1 MGSDG
6 QGGATLHALVDAL
19 PYPFFGKDASL
30 RYTECNQAF
39 CQYLGL
45 TREAIIGKTVFDLSP
60 PDKAREYDTADREL
74 LARGGEKRYESTV
87 RDRHGAER
95 TVIFHKAVLAAPDGS
110 VAGIV
115 GSIVDINDLRV
126 AEDARRQASEAL
138 KILNLELEQRVLD
151 RANQLAHANEALG
164 TLRRAIEN
172 SPTAVVITNRQGTI
186 EYVNPRF
193 SEVTGF
199 SAEECLGRTPRVL
212 KSGIHGPEFYRQ
224 LWKALTEGQVWRGE
238 LCNRKRNGDL
248 YWEHASIAPV
258 KNAQGD
264 ITHFVAVKEDITERR
279 RIEQSLR
286 DSERRA
292 KMAMDLALLV
302 HWELDVANRMY
313 TFDEQFYALYGTS
326 ADREGGTHMS
336 VAEYTRRFLPPD
348 EQPLVEREIRQS
360 LAQEDSGQV
369 RRLEHRILRVDGEE
383 RFVAVRYQIQRNAQG
398 EVVALRGANQDI
410 TERKRV
416 ERQLVEAKARTDA
429 ANQELELSLERQREL
444 EKLKEQ
450 LVGLLV
456 HDLKSPLGAVLVNAS
471 YLESG
476 DSDEAERGE
485 ILAEV
490 IAATQAMHRM
500 VMDMLDVMRVD
511 ERGLVPNRRAVD
523 IGSLLHEAARPA
535 LAQARTSGPRIQ
547 VATPSPSIEASVDPD
562 LLRRV
567 LENLLDNAVKYAPT
581 STSVIVRA
589 GWLGSLLKLE
599 VLDDGPGIP
608 EHEQE
613 RIFEPYARLSRDSE
627 NKARQSRGLGLA
639 FCRLAVE
646 AHGGRILVRNRVP
659 RGAAFV
665 VELPVV

>member
-1 MGSDG
+1 M
-6 QGGATLHALVDAL
+6 
-19 PYPFFGKDASL
+19 
-30 RYTECNQAF
+30 
-39 CQYLGL
+39 
-45 TREAIIGKTVFDLSP
+45 
-60 PDKAREYDTADREL
+60 
-74 LARGGEKRYESTV
+74 
-87 RDRHGAER
+87 
-95 TVIFHKAVLAAPDGS
+95 
-110 VAGIV
+110 
-115 GSIVDINDLRV
+115 
-126 AEDARRQASEAL
+126 
-138 KILNLELEQRVLD
+138 
-151 RANQLAHANEALG
+151 
-164 TLRRAIEN
+164 
-172 SPTAVVITNRQGTI
+172 
-186 EYVNPRF
+186 
-193 SEVTGF
+193 
-199 SAEECLGRTPRVL
+199 
-212 KSGIHGPEFYRQ
+212 
-224 LWKALTEGQVWRGE
+224 
-238 LCNRKRNGDL
+238 
-248 YWEHASIAPV
+248 
-258 KNAQGD
+258 
-264 ITHFVAVKEDITERR
+264 
-279 RIEQSLR
+279 
-286 DSERRA
+286 
-292 KMAMDLALLV
+292 
-302 HWELDVANRMY
+302 
-313 TFDEQFYALYGTS
+313 
-326 ADREGGTHMS
+326 
-336 VAEYTRRFLPPD
+336 
-348 EQPLVEREIRQS
+348 
-360 LAQEDSGQV
+360 
-369 RRLEHRILRVDGEE
+369 
-383 RFVAVRYQIQRNAQG
+383 
-398 EVVALRGANQDI
+398 
-410 TERKRV
+410 
-416 ERQLVEAKARTDA
+416 
-429 ANQELELSLERQREL
+429 
-444 EKLKEQ
+444 
-450 LVGLLV
+450 
-456 HDLKSPLGAVLVNAS
+456 LVNAS